1 MKSGKENNRIMKKRK
16 WLMCLMAITIILC
29 TACGKE
35 AETSDSNVAPAPT
48 EATEDQGQNT
58 ATAEDDTKNSAPVEE
73 NETGSTPEEGNI
85 SATEEEKGPT
95 TNEELFK
102 FVTDS
107 WKNRETDTLYEYSS
121 ADFQALMGKEDFA
134 GVFESL
140 SVIGGE
146 LLEVSEVEVMPY
158 MGIDVYT
165 SVIKF
170 ENITLDLQLVLNN
183 VEITGLVYQIHFNDT
198 FEVKYEN
205 GIVERYFV
213 FENDGYELNAVYTY
227 LDDGEKHPATLLIA
241 GSGVTD
247 YNESVGNLAIFQ
259 DIAFG
264 LAQRGVN
271 SLRLDKRTLG
281 IEPGTIVGLEE
292 EYFSDCRAAIDFLK
306 AQDITDIY
314 LLGHSLGG
322 QIAPKLAVEDSQI
335 AGMILFNSTPRHL
348 ADVACDQYI
357 VQDTLNKE
365 LYMKYAEAAKAVRED
380 TVQGAYYF
388 GMDDYYWATYNS
400 LDVVADIN
408 NANIRTLIINSTNDA
423 QIFEVDRDEWY
434 ANLAE
439 NDNVTIHVYDDMSH
453 FGYKIDV
460 TDNAAFYKKVDFPK
474 ELLDEFAAFCE

>member
-1 MKSGKENNRIMKKRK
+1 MKIRK
-16 WLMCLMAITIILC
+16 WLIYLMVMTIVLC

-35 AETSDSNVAPAPT
+35 AETSDSNATPAPT
-48 EATEDQGQNT
+48 EATGVQEQDI
-58 ATAEDDTKNSAPVEE
+58 ATSEDDTTNSTPAEE
-73 NETGSTPEEGNI
+73 DEPASASEESGSTTEAENI

-95 TNEELFK
+95 TNEELFY

-107 WKNRETDTLYEYSS
+107 WKNGEADVLYDYSS
-121 ADFQALMGKEDFA
+121 ADFHSIMGKEDFA
-134 GVFESL
+134 RIFESI

-146 LLEVSEVEVMPY
+146 WLEVTEVETTPY
-158 MGIDVYT
+158 MGMDVYT
-165 SVIKF
+165 SAVKF
-170 ENITLDLQLVLNN
+170 ENITVNLQLVLKN
-183 VEITGLVYQIHFNDT
+183 VEITGLSYQIHFNNT

-213 FENDGYELNAVYTY
+213 LKNDGYELNAVYTY
-227 LDDGEKHPATLLIA
+227 LDDGQKHPATLLIA

-247 YNESVGNLAIFQ
+247 YNETVYNLAIFQ

-271 SLRLDKRTLG
+271 SLRLDKRTLR

-292 EYFSDCRAAIDFLK
+292 EYFADCRAAIEFLK
-306 AQDITDIY
+306 EQDITNIY

-322 QIAPKLAVEDSQI
+322 QIAPRLAAEDSQI

-348 ADVACDQYI
+348 ADIACDQLI
-357 VQDTLNKE
+357 IQDTLNKE
-365 LYMKYAEAAKAVRED
+365 RYMEYAKAAKAVREE

-388 GMDDYYWATYNS
+388 GMDDYYWSTYNE

-408 NANIRTLIINSTNDA
+408 DANIRTLIINSTNDA
-423 QIFEVDRDEWY
+423 QVFEVDRDEWY
-434 ANLAE
+434 ANFA
-439 NDNVTIHVYDDMSH
+439 NHDNVTIHVYDELSH

-460 TDNAAFYKKVDFPK
+460 TDIAEFYKKADFPK